1 MGLFKDLTEMS
12 REELLELLDSN
23 MKNNK
28 QEYDLAVKMGSLG
41 VSPSYMSR
49 YIEATEK
56 IKSYEEI

>member
-1 MGLFKDLTEMS
+1 MS
-12 REELLELLDSN
+12 REELLELFDSN

-28 QEYDLAVKMGSLG
+28 QEHDLAVKIGSFG
-41 VSPSYMSR
+41 VSPSYLSR

>member
-1 MGLFKDLTEMS
+1 MGLLKELTEMS
-12 REELLELLDSN
+12 REELLELFDSN

-28 QEYDLAVKMGSLG
+28 QEHDLAVKIGSFG
-41 VSPSYMSR
+41 VSPSYLSR